1 METNETI
8 IISISE
14 EMANAYY
21 NRITALF
28 DGLNSLERKG
38 LMQTLYGQLG
48 YHILYDYE
56 VTEELQEIIPLTQ
69 NKL

>member
-1 METNETI
+1 METNEAE
-8 IISISE
+8 IISIAE
-14 EMANAYY
+14 EMTNTYY

-28 DGLNSLERKG
+28 EGLNSLERKG

-48 YHILYDYE
+48 FRILYDYE
-56 VTEELQEIIPLTQ
+56 VTEELQEITPLTQ